1 MSSAFALPSQPGLSS
16 TPEMDEDAL
25 AQEWERI
32 VNEARSVEVH
42 LDSPVQAP
50 AATAA
55 APASAPMQFSE
66 AFLALGDLPED
77 LTASLPKPSRPRSR
91 CP

>member
-16 TPEMDEDAL
+16 APEMDEDAL
-25 AQEWERI
+25 DQEWERI

-42 LDSPVQAP
+42 LDSPVQASSVQSPPP
-50 AATAA
+50 AR
-55 APASAPMQFSE
+55 APIQFSE

-77 LTASLPKPSRPRSR
+77 LTNLLPKPSRPHPR
-91 CP
+91 CS